1 MLSYTKITAP
11 FDGRTGLRLID
22 EGNLVQAND
31 ATGVV
36 VITQIQPISVIFNLP
51 QQQYQQVSKAFA
63 QGTLPVDAVAADGKT
78 VLDRGTLQVI
88 DNQMDQTTGTIRM
101 KAEFPN
107 TQLQLWPGQFVNV
120 RVLVETLR
128 QVVVVPV
135 SAVQRG
141 PNGTFV
147 YALDAESK
155 VAVRAV
161 KVGQQDDTSAVIPE
175 GLKPD
180 ERVVTTGFTRLSNG
194 TRVRV
199 QAGEGEAGASD
210 TPPAPSPAPSERRRK
225 RDGGAGA
232 ENTDGK
238 ERRRSENTASPPSTR
253 Q

>member
-1 MLSYTKITAP
+1 
-11 FDGRTGLRLID
+11 
-22 EGNLVQAND
+22 
-31 ATGVV
+31 
-36 VITQIQPISVIFNLP
+36 
-51 QQQYQQVSKAFA
+51 
-63 QGTLPVDAVAADGKT
+63 
-78 VLDRGTLQVI
+78 
-88 DNQMDQTTGTIRM
+88 
-101 KAEFPN
+101 
-107 TQLQLWPGQFVNV
+107 
-120 RVLVETLR
+120 VLVETLK

-147 YALDAESK
+147 YAVDAESK

-161 KVGQQDDTSAVIPE
+161 KVGQQDDTSAVIPD

-199 QAGEGEAGASD
+199 QAGEGQPDAAPAD
-210 TPPAPSPAPSERRRK
+210 TTQAPTPGPSERRRK

-238 ERRRSENTASPPSTR
+238 ERRRSENTASPPSTK